1 MAEGLSVVF
10 QILGLVL
17 FKLYGWV
24 VIVAIL
30 AIMIWNNRRREQW
43 VNKTEHLLLL
53 VEVPK
58 DNEKKE
64 LSAEQ
69 MFASLHGILRPKSE
83 LMREGSMQEHISY
96 EIVSKDNR
104 IQFYVW
110 TPRHLKDFVEGQIY
124 AQYPNVRIRE
134 GVEDY
139 ARTQLG
145 TRKAF
150 TTTLELTKD
159 EVLPVKTFQSFE
171 VDPLAGITA
180 VLAKLE
186 QSGEE
191 MWIQIMARPIDDSW
205 QDFGHKY
212 IEGVK
217 SGKNMSLRGELTKQ
231 LIEIPIFI
239 IGHFFTALFAPPD
252 EKKDEKKGEVK
263 LSTGQQA
270 IIKAVEEKTNKLGYE
285 TKIRITYLGPD
296 EAMAKQR
303 IQAIVG
309 GFKQFNTT
317 NLNGFTHSKLTEGAD
332 GAEEYRA
339 RLFMDHGFILN
350 IEELASI
357 YHLPHKSVETPSM
370 SWSTVKTS
378 EPPSTLPTE
387 GMYTPG
393 EISLFG
399 LTNYRGIQHKFGLKR
414 SDRGRH
420 LYIIGQTGTGKSKL
434 LNLLTLSDI
443 YHNQGFAIVDPHGDF
458 ATDMLQFIPEHRLK
472 DVIYFNPA
480 DRDNPIAFNPLEITD
495 EVMKNNISSEMIGVL
510 KRMFDSWGPR
520 LEYILRYT
528 LLALLDY
535 PDSTLLGITR
545 MLTEKPFRNK
555 VIKEIK
561 DPVVKAFW
569 VTEFASWND
578 KFASEAVAP
587 VLNKVGAFTANPL
600 IRNIIG
606 QPKSGMDLRKIMDE
620 GKILIVNLSRGQ
632 IGEDN
637 AAILG
642 AMMVTKIQLAAM
654 GRANVP
660 LDQRRPFYL
669 YVDEFQNFAT
679 DSFAVILS
687 EARKYG
693 LNLTVANQYV
703 SQMPET
709 VRDAV
714 FGNVGSMISFRVGA
728 EDGNILA
735 KYFEPAFEASDL
747 IKLNNQHIVLT
758 LAVNGEKVPPF
769 SATTL
774 RMPDPDNDLSSYI
787 IEHTRQNFASRR
799 DVVEDAI
806 EKWSSGQ
813 SDRPDTPKVEAGA
826 PVTGGVLLGE
836 GKESKENTFL
846 GALKNP
852 EPPKAA
858 LPTGGNRDRGQGQGR
873 GDRDRGRRDD
883 RRDNRDNRGGG
894 GQRGGGGGGGGR
906 RDDRR
911 DQSGQG
917 RERDNRPH
925 EQPRRDPVAVGSP
938 SRPHPP
944 QAPQTPTQAHSQ
956 RHIQPGET
964 ISLRDQR

>member
-1 MAEGLSVVF
+1 MEGLLGGII
-10 QILGLVL
+10 QIIGIVL
-17 FKLYGWV
+17 FKFYGWV

-30 AIMIWNNRRREQW
+30 AYLIWQNRRREQW
-43 VNKTEHLLLL
+43 VSQTEHMLLLI
-53 VEVPK
+53 EVPK

-69 MFASLHGILRPKSE
+69 MFASLHGILRPKSD
-83 LMREGSMQEHISY
+83 LLKEGALQEHISL
-96 EIVSKDNR
+96 EIASIGNK

-124 AQYPNVRIRE
+124 AQYPSVRIRE

-139 ARTQLG
+139 SRTELGARQ
-145 TRKAF
+145 AF
-150 TTTLELTKD
+150 TTELELTKN
-159 EVLPVKTFQSFE
+159 EVLPIRTFQSFE

-186 QSGEE
+186 KTGEE
-191 MWIQIMARPIDDSW
+191 MWVQIMARPIDDSW
-205 QDFGHKY
+205 QDKGHGYVDDIKN
-212 IEGVK
+212 GK
-217 SGKNMSLRGELTKQ
+217 SLPMGNALAAQLFSIPVYVISNFFSALTS
-231 LIEIPIFI
+231 
-239 IGHFFTALFAPPD
+239 PP
-252 EKKDEKKGEVK
+252 EAAKEVKKDEKLSSSQQTVVK
-263 LSTGQQA
+263 A
-270 IIKAVEEKTNKLGYE
+270 IEEKTTKLGYDV
-285 TKIRITYLGPD
+285 KIRITYLGD
-296 EAMAKQR
+296 DADLAKSR
-303 IQAIVG
+303 VQAIVG

-317 NLNGFTHSKLTEGAD
+317 NLNGFNASSPTAGDSGLS
-332 GAEEYRA
+332 EYRA
-339 RLFMDHGFILN
+339 RLFTGTGFILN
-350 IEELASI
+350 IEELASL
-357 YHLPHKSVETPSM
+357 YHLPHKSVETPNM
-370 SWSTVKTS
+370 AWTTVKTS
-378 EPPSTLPTE
+378 EPPANLPTE
-387 GMYTPG
+387 SMVDPADV
-393 EISLFG
+393 SLFG
-399 LTNYRGIQHKFGLKR
+399 LTNFRGHQEKFGLKR
-414 SDRGRH
+414 ADRGRH

-434 LNLLTLSDI
+434 LNLFTLSDI
-443 YHNQGFAIVDPHGDF
+443 YHDQGFAIVDPHGDF

-480 DRDNPIAFNPLEITD
+480 DREFPIAFNPLEVTD
-495 EVMKNNISSEMIGVL
+495 EIMKNNISSEMIGVL

-535 PDSTLLGITR
+535 PDSTLLGINR
-545 MLTEKPFRNK
+545 MLTEKEFRKK
-555 VIKEIK
+555 VIREIK

-637 AAILG
+637 ASILG

-660 LDQRRPFYL
+660 LAQRRPFYL

-714 FGNVGSMISFRVGA
+714 FGNVGSMVSFRVGA

-735 KYFEPAFEASDL
+735 KYFEPSFESPDL
-747 IKLNNQHIVLT
+747 IKLHNQHIVIT
-758 LAVNGEKVPPF
+758 MSIDGEKAIPF

-774 RMPDPDNDLSSYI
+774 RFPDPENDMSEQIIASS
-787 IEHTRQNFASRR
+787 RQRYASGRLE
-799 DVVEDAI
+799 VEEAI
-806 EKWSSGQ
+806 QRWSSGQ
-813 SDRPDTPKVEAGA
+813 DDRPDTPERDSDGNVRIPYEQKPNKAD
-826 PVTGGVLLGE
+826 
-836 GKESKENTFL
+836 TFL
-846 GALKNP
+846 GGLKNP
-852 EPPKAA
+852 TPRTHHGAGQRESGERRSGNAA
-858 LPTGGNRDRGQGQGR
+858 GGQSR
-873 GDRDRGRRDD
+873 RRDD
-883 RRDNRDNRGGG
+883 RSHTNRSTGRTSANQP
-894 GQRGGGGGGGGR
+894 GQRQQVSNR
-906 RDDRR
+906 SHSHDRPAVANNAR
-911 DQSGQG
+911 ATSSTVNEKVMKAG
-917 RERDNRPH
+917 E
-925 EQPRRDPVAVGSP
+925 PVEL
-938 SRPHPP
+938 
-944 QAPQTPTQAHSQ
+944 Q
-956 RHIQPGET
+956 RK
-964 ISLRDQR
+964 